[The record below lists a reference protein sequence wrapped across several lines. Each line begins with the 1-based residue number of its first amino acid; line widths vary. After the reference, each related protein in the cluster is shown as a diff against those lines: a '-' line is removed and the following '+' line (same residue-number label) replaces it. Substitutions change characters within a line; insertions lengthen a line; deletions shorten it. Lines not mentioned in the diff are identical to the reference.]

1 MEKFFSVGEAA
12 SRCGLTAETL
22 RHYDRIGLVVPSATD
37 PWTKYRRYS
46 EEDIIRIKTVAALKS
61 MGFSLREIGSM
72 LQTED
77 IAALIGG
84 FDRAL
89 RQADEAIAAL
99 EEAKRR
105 IERVKAHYESK
116 RRELPH
122 GVFVR
127 EFPLRAAL
135 LSGRPLDPTVEV
147 LHDYHR
153 HFYAQ
158 LGEEKRAFYS
168 FEDLAGILEEEGKTC
183 MFAVCSRYPADA
195 EIKLLPGGKYLC
207 AGCSEEKREET
218 RDMLLAQLRDRG
230 TGQPPFAL
238 CMIRLTGL
246 LSWEYE
252 WQLPVVFG
260 AEPPAG
266 E

>member
-1 MEKFFSVGEAA
+1 MQKYFTVGEAA
-12 SRCGLTAETL
+12 ARAGVTAETL
-22 RHYDRIGLVVPSATD
+22 RHYDRIGLVAPSETD
-37 PWTKYRRYS
+37 RWTGYRRYS

-84 FDRAL
+84 FERAL

-105 IERVKAHYESK
+105 IERVKAHYENK
-116 RRELPH
+116 RRELPQ
-122 GVFVR
+122 GVLVR
-127 EFPLRAAL
+127 EFPPRAVL
-135 LSGRPLDPTVEV
+135 LSEWPLDPTVET

-158 LGEEKRAFYS
+158 LGERRALYS
-168 FEDLAGILEEEGKTC
+168 FEDVAGILEEAGKST
-183 MFAVCSRYPADA
+183 MFAVCSRRPADA
-195 EIKLLPGGKYLC
+195 DIKLLPGGEYLC
-207 AGCSEEKREET
+207 AGCTEET
-218 RDMLLAQLRDRG
+218 RGETRDALLAQLRGRG
-230 TGQPPFAL
+230 AGRPPFAL

-252 WQLPVVFG
+252 WQLPVVSG